1 MSIIDKAKAAYRSG
15 GDEAAKQRD
24 ATAGRTEPHS
34 FASIHN
40 VPKRME
46 PPIMETDAFAP
57 KRIRAAQMS
66 EQAAQAAQQMHE
78 LLTSVDRL
86 HNDLGYAMADK
97 RVLEQSLEIVQTER
111 DDLVRENE
119 RLVRENTAIHT
130 RIAIAAEVLMKL
142 HQPIVPALDSTA
154 LATDVNTA
162 SKMETQAQGLPAW
175 TKKEGES

>member
-1 MSIIDKAKAAYRSG
+1 MTLFDKAKELTRVG
-15 GDEAAKQRD
+15 V
-24 ATAGRTEPHS
+24 ATKPHS
-34 FASIHN
+34 FQEIPN
-40 VPKRME
+40 PRRME
-46 PPIMETDAFAP
+46 PPIMESDAFAP

-86 HNDLGYAMADK
+86 HNDLSLAMADK

-142 HQPIVPALDSTA
+142 HRPIEPLTSEALSTA
-154 LATDVNTA
+154 VNTTSEPPA
-162 SKMETQAQGLPAW
+162 ERAAATNGLPSW
-175 TKKEGES
+175 TKNEGEA